1 MNRITARTV
10 MLVLLFVVGPGI
22 ADHAASAVSVNPLP
36 DQPWDMGSGAGV
48 DPAVIGLLILGVV
61 GIEIFRR
68 LRRKG
73 S

>member
-1 MNRITARTV
+1 MKGIKARIVT
-10 MLVLLFVVGPGI
+10 LVLLFPVGLGM
-22 ADHAASAVSVNPLP
+22 ASQAVSAASVSPLP
-36 DQPWDMGSGAGV
+36 DQPWEMGAGA
-48 DPAVIGLLILGVV
+48 DPTVIGLFILGAV